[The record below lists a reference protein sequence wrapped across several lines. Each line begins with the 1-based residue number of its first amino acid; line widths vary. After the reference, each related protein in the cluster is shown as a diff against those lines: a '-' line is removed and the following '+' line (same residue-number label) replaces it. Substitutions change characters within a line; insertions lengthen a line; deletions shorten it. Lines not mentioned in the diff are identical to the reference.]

1 MQHEKGAWIVNIG
14 GNPVSHLMD
23 MFNGWNITGP
33 EVYRCL
39 NYIQKQYRYLRFY
52 LLGLNLSC
60 DCVDYEILKHTWNT
74 PVFGALQGVHCIDHN
89 TGLTKP
95 INTINMI
102 DVVCE
107 LPDRCPSS
115 CQCVYRPDNTT
126 LHIYCST
133 ANLSSLPLDL
143 PPLPKSDVRYKLD
156 FSNNKRLQHVG
167 HRPYFLNTSILDI
180 SNCSISEVTMDVLED
195 LSHINVAD
203 FRGNL
208 LQSFSRK
215 ADTLNISA
223 KLLLGL
229 NPWRCPCDDSWM
241 IQWLQSLSSQI
252 LDRGDIICR
261 SPARMYG
268 RNVLESTEYEF
279 CVDPVQRILTITLS
293 IVIPVIVVFII
304 IGIMFYKLR
313 EKCYKKW
320 KFHPFDRDEC
330 VGEDMDY
337 DVFLCCSSED
347 DDPHA
352 LRILHQMESNGYRVC
367 YHERDFLPGSLIT
380 DKMVQSV
387 ERSKRTVCLISNNFL
402 HR

>member
-1 MQHEKGAWIVNIG
+1 MSWNAITGLQDGVFDSLRSLETLDLSHNQINFIELRVFSSDSDLGSLRRLNIDNNKLTSLEPWWYYRCIHDSSKSPVIINLSHNLITNFTNKLQFHFRCNMKKVHGSVNIG

-229 NPWRCPCDDSWM
+229 NPWRCPCDNSWM
-241 IQWLQSLSSQI
+241 I
-252 LDRGDIICR
+252 
-261 SPARMYG
+261 
-268 RNVLESTEYEF
+268 
-279 CVDPVQRILTITLS
+279 
-293 IVIPVIVVFII
+293 
-304 IGIMFYKLR
+304 
-313 EKCYKKW
+313 
-320 KFHPFDRDEC
+320 
-330 VGEDMDY
+330 
-337 DVFLCCSSED
+337 
-347 DDPHA
+347 
-352 LRILHQMESNGYRVC
+352 
-367 YHERDFLPGSLIT
+367 
-380 DKMVQSV
+380 
-387 ERSKRTVCLISNNFL
+387 
-402 HR
+402 